1 MAAPPTPGRDVDRLI
16 ATLPTPL
23 RNVGRGLRQV
33 MRRTAPELTEGVKW
47 GNPVW
52 VGRSNA
58 VCLMLYADHVNLG
71 FFRGAE
77 LSRQHPI
84 LEGTGVG
91 MRHIRIRD
99 MKAVKDPALARLI
112 RDAVALDASQP

>member
-1 MAAPPTPGRDVDRLI
+1 MI

-23 RNVGRGLRQV
+23 RNVGRSLRQV
-33 MRRTAPELTEGVKW
+33 IRRTAPELTEGVKW

-58 VCLMLYADHVNLG
+58 VCLMLYADHINLG

-77 LSRQHPI
+77 LSIRHPI
-84 LEGTGVG
+84 LEGTGLG
-91 MRHIRIRD
+91 MRHVRVRD
-99 MKAVKDPALARLI
+99 LKAAKDPAIARLI
-112 RDAVALDASQP
+112 RDAVALDATQP